1 MAALAA
7 KRSHGAGPPQSIPVI
22 SRNTLL
28 QPRPILGDATKTEFR
43 RFVRFDMG
51 AVLAGSKRDRTSAA
65 FRGAGEMAD
74 RIRSFAWGE
83 TSLGSVSS
91 WPVALQTLVD
101 LIVSSAQPMFVV
113 WGAER
118 IWLYNDAFIPI
129 LGRKHPASLGL
140 PSQQVWAEA
149 WDMIGPMFDSVFRGQ
164 SVHMDDLEIRIDKRG
179 APEEAHFAFSYNPV
193 IEPDSGGIGGLFG
206 VCTETT
212 DRFLAERRER
222 LAAERQINL
231 FEQAPGFIII
241 MRGSDHIVEFV
252 NDAHR
257 LVFNSGEWL
266 GRSIRDAFPSL
277 EGQGFYERLDE
288 VFSSGKT
295 FEAQGVP
302 VRFRR
307 SPESPEES
315 RYLTFIYAPLYDGNN
330 TVTGIFCEG
339 FDVTETYRARKRS
352 AAVAELAEVVR
363 LIEDPDDLAYAA
375 AEIIGRELEVSRAGY
390 GTIDLAKETISIE
403 RDWNAPGIKSLAGVL
418 HFRDYGTYIEDLKRG
433 ITVVFEDAEKDP
445 RTSHNAEALKAI
457 SAQSLINMPV
467 TEKGGFVA
475 LLYLNHDR
483 PRSWSEEE
491 IKFVREM
498 AERTRTAVERRRA
511 QAELRQNESR
521 LRFLDA
527 LGKETAKSADADAIL
542 EITTRMLGEHLGVAI
557 CAYADMEA
565 DQDHFTIRGDWHRN
579 GSSSIVGYYSLKDF
593 GHLAVLRLH
602 QGLPLSINDNRV
614 ELPPEEAATFQ
625 NIGIAATIC
634 MPFVK
639 EGRLTALMAI
649 HDSAPRIWTQNELAL
664 LTEVTE
670 RSWAHI
676 ERVRSDQS
684 AAETAERLSLATRA
698 AAIGT
703 WDYDPVANRLQ
714 WDAQCRALFGIKSD
728 GDVSYEGSFI
738 AGLHPD
744 DRSRADE
751 AVRLAIAPDSPEPF
765 NIEYRTIGLED
776 GIERWVAASGHA
788 MFEDGNAVRFIGTA
802 IDISDRKKVE
812 RHLKIMNDTGAAVAA
827 EFNLDKIVQITTD
840 AGVQLSGA
848 QFGAF
853 FYNVLNDQGGSYLL
867 YALSGAP
874 RSAFENYP
882 MPRATAVFEP
892 TFLGTAVVRSDDI
905 VKDPRYGRNAPCK
918 GMPEGHLP
926 VRSYLAVPV
935 VSNSGEVLGGLFFG
949 HAETGKFLPEHE
961 SALLGI
967 AGHAATAIDNA
978 RLFQAAERELAERRR
993 AEAALQTLNSTLE
1006 QRVIEEVAER
1016 SKAEEQLRQV
1026 QKMEAVGQLTGGIAH
1041 DFNNML
1047 AVIIGGLNLL
1057 QRKLSKG
1064 ETDVGRFVEGAMD
1077 GAHRAA
1083 ALTQRL
1089 LAFSRQQPLKPE
1101 TINANRLVGGMTDL
1115 LMRTLGETI
1124 KVETAFGAGLWQV
1137 KADPG
1142 QLESALLNLSV
1153 NARDAMPNGGKLTI
1167 ETSNAYVDER
1177 YARESAICA
1186 GQFVLIAVTD
1196 TGIGMSADV
1205 LAKAFDPFYTTKSVG
1220 KGTGLGLSQVYGFV
1234 RQSGGNVKI
1243 YSEPGVGTT
1252 IKIYLPRHYGNPE
1265 QGASNTQPRPIDGGL
1280 PSEVIMVVEDED
1292 RVRAVS
1298 AEALRELGYTVVE
1311 ASGPNEALKMIE
1323 AGQELSLLF
1332 TDVVMPEMS
1341 GRQLVDVLRKKN
1353 PKLRVLY
1360 TTGYTRNAIVQNGIL
1375 DPGTQLLPKPFSL
1388 EDLAEKVRSIL
1399 DDPT

>member
-1 MAALAA
+1 MT
-7 KRSHGAGPPQSIPVI
+7 R
-22 SRNTLL
+22 R
-28 QPRPILGDATKTEFR
+28 RATKTGLH
-43 RFVRFDMG
+43 RFVGFDISG
-51 AVLAGSKRDRTSAA
+51 DILEPSSKDSASAA
-65 FRGAGEMAD
+65 FRSAGEMAE
-74 RIRSFAWGE
+74 RIGSFGWSA
-83 TSLGSVSS
+83 TSIGPVSS
-91 WPVALQTLVD
+91 WPAELKTVVD
-101 LIVSSAQPMFVV
+101 LILGSAQPMFVV
-113 WGAER
+113 WGQDR
-118 IWLYNDAFIPI
+118 IYNDAFIPI
-129 LGRKHPASLGL
+129 LGRKHPTALGL

-149 WDMIGPMFDSVFRGQ
+149 WGTIGPMFDLVYQGQ
-164 SVHMDDLEIRIDKRG
+164 SVHMDDIEIRIDKHG
-179 APEEAHFAFSYNPV
+179 APEETHFAFSYNPV
-193 IEPDSGGIGGLFG
+193 TQPEIGTTGGLFG

-212 DRFLAERRER
+212 DRFLAEKRER
-222 LAAERQINL
+222 LAAERQIHL

-241 MRGSDHIVEFV
+241 MRGHDHVVEFV

-257 LVFNSGEWL
+257 QVFNSGDWL
-266 GRSIRDAFPSL
+266 SRPIRDAVPSL
-277 EGQGFYERLDE
+277 AGQGFFDRLDD
-288 VFSSGKT
+288 VFASGTT

-307 SPESPEES
+307 SADSPEET
-315 RYLTFIYAPLYDGNN
+315 RYLTFIYAPLYDGGNII
-330 TVTGIFCEG
+330 TGIFCEG
-339 FDVTETYRARKRS
+339 FDVTETFRARKRS
-352 AAVAELAEVVR
+352 AALAELGDVVR
-363 LIEDPDDLAYAA
+363 LVEDPDELAYAA
-375 AEIIGRELEVSRAGY
+375 AEIIGRELDVSRAGY
-390 GTIDLAKETISIE
+390 GTIDLANETISIE
-403 RDWNAPGIKSLAGVL
+403 RDWNAPGINSLAGVL
-418 HFRDYGTYIEDLKRG
+418 HFRDYGTYIDDLKRG
-433 ITVVFEDAEKDP
+433 ITVVIEDADKDP
-445 RTSHNAEALKAI
+445 RTSQNPEALKAI

-467 TEKGGFVA
+467 TERGGFVA
-475 LLYLNHDR
+475 LLYLNHNR

-491 IKFVREM
+491 IEFVREM

-511 QAELRQNESR
+511 QAELRQNEGR
-521 LRFLDA
+521 LRFLDG
-527 LGKETAKSADADAIL
+527 LGKETSKSTDADAVL

-557 CAYADMEA
+557 CAYADMEP
-565 DQDHFTIRGDWHRN
+565 DQDHFTIRGDWHRQ
-579 GSSSIVGYYSLKDF
+579 GSSSIVGYYSLRDF
-593 GHLAVLRLH
+593 GELAVLRLH
-602 QGLPLSINDNRV
+602 QGLPLIINDNQV

-634 MPFVK
+634 MPLVK

-649 HDSAPRIWTQNELAL
+649 HDSAPRVWTQNELAL

-684 AAETAERLSLATRA
+684 AAETAERLSLATQA
-698 AAIGT
+698 AAIGI
-703 WDYDPVANRLQ
+703 WDYDPVADHLR
-714 WDAQCRALFGIKSD
+714 WDAQCRALFGITSND
-728 GDVSYEGSFI
+728 GVTYEGSFL
-738 AGLHPD
+738 AGLHPE
-744 DRSRADE
+744 DRRRADE
-751 AVRLAIAPDSPEPF
+751 AVRRAIAPDSLEGF

-788 MFEDGNAVRFIGTA
+788 IFEASKAVRFIGTV
-802 IDISDRKKVE
+802 IDISDRKKAE

-827 EFNLDKIVQITTD
+827 ELDLDKIVQITTD
-840 AGVQLSGA
+840 AGVELSGA

-853 FYNVLNDQGGSYLL
+853 FYNVLDDQGGSYML

-874 RSAFENYP
+874 RSAFQNYP

-892 TFLGTAVVRSDDI
+892 TFLGKGVVRSDDI
-905 VKDPRYGRNAPCK
+905 LKDPRYGKNAPRK

-949 HAETGKFLPEHE
+949 HAEPRKFHPEHE
-961 SALLGI
+961 RALLGI

-978 RLFQAAERELAERRR
+978 RLFQSAERELSERRR

-1006 QRVIEEVAER
+1006 QRVIDEVAER
-1016 SKAEEQLRQV
+1016 SKAEEQLRQA

-1101 TINANRLVGGMTDL
+1101 PINANRLVGGMTDL

-1137 KADPG
+1137 KADPS

-1177 YARESAICA
+1177 YARESAIAA

-1196 TGIGMSADV
+1196 TGTGMTADV

-1252 IKIYLPRHYGNPE
+1252 IKIYLPRHYGSTE
-1265 QGASNTQPRPIDGGL
+1265 QDSLEPKSRSIDGGL
-1280 PSEVIMVVEDED
+1280 ASEIVMVVEDED

-1311 ASGPNEALKMIE
+1311 ASGPNEAIKMIE
-1323 AGQELSLLF
+1323 AGQQLSLLF
-1332 TDVVMPEMS
+1332 TYVVMPEMS
-1341 GRQLVDVLRKKN
+1341 GRQLVDILRKGS
-1353 PKLRVLY
+1353 PKLKVLY
-1360 TTGYTRNAIVQNGIL
+1360 TTGYTRNAIVHNGIL

-1388 EDLAEKVRSIL
+1388 EDLAEKVRTIL
-1399 DDPT
+1399 DGPS